1 MVKQLSIAKML
12 LRLARDRRAAAA
24 AEFALVLPL
33 FLVMMC
39 GTLQYGV
46 LFYTW
51 NVALNGAR
59 NAARSLAVGKV
70 NAEGAETIMVD
81 ALPAWVTADPDAE
94 DDIDASAT
102 DNVVGSDVTAQITFP
117 SSRATFLPLAP
128 MPANVSAT
136 VRMVKEA

>member
-1 MVKQLSIAKML
+1 M
-12 LRLARDRRAAAA
+12 
-24 AEFALVLPL
+24 LPL

-51 NVALNGAR
+51 NVTLNGAR
-59 NAARSLAVGKV
+59 NAARALAVGRV
-70 NAEGAETIMVD
+70 NVAGAETMMVN
-81 ALPAWVTADPDAE
+81 ALPAWVTSAADAASV
-94 DDIDASAT
+94 IDATAT
-102 DNVVGSDVTAQITFP
+102 DNVVGSDVTAQISFP

-128 MPANVSAT
+128 MPANVTAT

>member
-1 MVKQLSIAKML
+1 MIKQMLIARHVS
-12 LRLARDRRAAAA
+12 RLARDRRAAAA
-24 AEFALVLPL
+24 AEFALILPI

-51 NVALNGAR
+51 NVTLNGVR
-59 NAARSLAVGKV
+59 NAARALAVGRV
-70 NAEGAETIMVD
+70 NAAGAETMMVN
-81 ALPAWVTADPDAE
+81 ALPAWVRAAPAAGTEIDPT
-94 DDIDASAT
+94 AT
-102 DNVVGSDVTAQITFP
+102 DAVVGSDVTANITFP

-128 MPANVSAT
+128 MPARVNVT